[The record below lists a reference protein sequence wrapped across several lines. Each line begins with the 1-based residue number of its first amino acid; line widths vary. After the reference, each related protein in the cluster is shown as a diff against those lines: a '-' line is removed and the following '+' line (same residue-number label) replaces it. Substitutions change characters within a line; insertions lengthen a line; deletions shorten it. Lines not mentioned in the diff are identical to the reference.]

1 MGKVRS
7 RQIEAEATTMSNK
20 IGRFEILSEIS
31 KSSIGFVYKA
41 NDPENSA
48 TVALKTLNLELM
60 GEHVG
65 EMVQRLVQESQGTGS
80 LSSHNIAQLIGVD
93 EIEGKFVAALEYV
106 QGNSIATMLA
116 RNEGFSIWDIK
127 DIARQGTQA
136 LDHAHAR

>member
-48 TVALKTLNLELM
+48 TVALKTLNLEVM

-80 LSSHNIAQLIGVD
+80 
-93 EIEGKFVAALEYV
+93 
-106 QGNSIATMLA
+106 
-116 RNEGFSIWDIK
+116 
-127 DIARQGTQA
+127 TQQPQYRA
-136 LDHAHAR
+136 INRRR